1 MVKLITINFSLYICG
16 NVIRMYLIVS
26 VVSFLVAGLTFFS
39 GFGLGTLLMPVF
51 AVFFSVQIAVAATA
65 IVHLANNIFK
75 VVLIGRK
82 ADKRIVLLFGLPAA
96 LSAIVGAW
104 LLGYLS
110 GLQPLYSYSLNG
122 RVFEVLSVKF
132 TIGALMV
139 IFAVF
144 ELSPFLDR
152 FSFSTRWISVG
163 GILSGFF
170 GGLSGH
176 QGALRTIFLTRAGL
190 SKEAFVGTI
199 AVVAT
204 MVDIVRIFV
213 YGLTVFHKHFTHIDP
228 SVVMLV
234 FIAVFSAWAGS
245 FIGSRLLK
253 KITMRGLRSIIGIL
267 LLALG
272 IALGSGLV

>member
-1 MVKLITINFSLYICG
+1 M
-16 NVIRMYLIVS
+16 MYLIIS

-51 AVFFSVQIAVAATA
+51 AVFFTIQIAVAATA

-75 VVLIGRK
+75 VVLIGKK

-96 LSAIVGAW
+96 LSAIAGAF

-110 GLQPLYSYSLNG
+110 DLQPLYSYSIYG
-122 RVFEVLSVKF
+122 RVFEVVSVKL
-132 TIGALMV
+132 TIGVLMI

-152 FSFSTRWISVG
+152 FSFSIRWIPVG

-204 MVDIVRIFV
+204 MVDIVRISV
-213 YGLTVFHKHFTHIDP
+213 YGLMVFRKHFAQIDP

-234 FIAVFSAWAGS
+234 FIAAFSAWTGT

-267 LLALG
+267 LLTLG